1 MKHVT
6 LRHHDGANDM
16 AFELRPTRGR
26 RKREEPLS
34 LSFEWMEGRNADGM
48 TVTRPLALHDLAR
61 IKTMVD
67 AALEVHHGALRLSAD
82 RSGPPGRAYLTVFRR
97 FRVVQWKRE

>member
-26 RKREEPLS
+26 RKREAPLS
-34 LSFEWMEGRNADGM
+34 LSFEWIEGLNADGM
-48 TVTRPLALHDLAR
+48 TVTRPLALWDLSR
-61 IKTMVD
+61 LKIMID
-67 AALEVHHGALRLSAD
+67 AALDEHCERAKAQRALA
-82 RSGPPGRAYLTVFRR
+82 G
-97 FRVVQWKRE
+97 